1 MPRQFI
7 REIARFEPRSSL
19 IKSIQIF
26 YQGIFRKLP
35 TLFISYVEQLME
47 YQTKMKKSS
56 LYKTDTA
63 EPNTVRSPIPTSSFF
78 IKSYGL
84 YQFSKV
90 LLLPKTAFSYTSYK
104 NLYHSFWYV
113 YETRF
118 KNIGRNVSELLYP
131 IDDFITW
138 LIGDNCNFRKLFNHS

>member
-7 REIARFEPRSSL
+7 REIARFEPRGSL

-47 YQTKMKKSS
+47 YQTKMKNSS
-56 LYKTDTA
+56 LHKTDTT

-78 IKSYGL
+78 IKSHGL

-90 LLLPKTAFSYTSYK
+90 LLYCPRQRLVSYTSRRTK
-104 NLYHSFWYV
+104 ICTTAFDTFMEQNSKTMGKMH
-113 YETRF
+113 
-118 KNIGRNVSELLYP
+118 RNFD
-131 IDDFITW
+131 I
-138 LIGDNCNFRKLFNHS
+138 